1 MNSRLQTILLRFPED
16 NDRILKQ
23 IRENEDF
30 ECLCSDYGECVE
42 LLEVIAA
49 EPARAGILLEEY
61 MELKIELENEVLKL
75 LNR

>member
-1 MNSRLQTILLRFPED
+1 MNSRLHTILLRFPKD
-16 NDRILKQ
+16 NDIILKL

-42 LLEVIAA
+42 LLDVISA

-61 MELKIELENEVLKL
+61 LELKIELENEVLRL
-75 LNR
+75 LKK